1 MYQDNN
7 DKFAK
12 LRALASGQAPE
23 TTGQNVRNWNFERDG
38 NIMGTITGFNRFTH
52 PSFGEQH
59 TVTVLLAESGEVI
72 SAFLNDYLQQGME
85 RQQAAVGDLVLIQ
98 FFGKQPGERY
108 NRYQLVIQ
116 KDQPGMF

>member
-1 MYQDNN
+1 MYQDN

-23 TTGQNVRNWNFERDG
+23 TTGQNVRNWSFERDG
-38 NIMGTITGFNRFTH
+38 NIMGTITGFNSFTH

-59 TVTVLLAESGEVI
+59 TVTVCLAESGEVI
-72 SAFLNDYLQQGME
+72 SAFLNDYLQKGMD

-98 FFGKQPGERY
+98 LFGKLPDERF
-108 NRYQLVIQ
+108 NRYQLEIQ
-116 KDQPGMF
+116 KDQSGMF